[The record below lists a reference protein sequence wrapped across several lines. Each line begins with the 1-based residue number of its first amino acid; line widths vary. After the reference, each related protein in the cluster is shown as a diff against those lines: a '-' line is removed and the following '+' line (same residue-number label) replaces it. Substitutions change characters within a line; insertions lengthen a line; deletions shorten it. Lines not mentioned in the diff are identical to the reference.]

1 MKTEPKILIFGKNGQ
16 LGYEL
21 SRTLENMGDVL
32 SLSSLDCDLCQKEDI
47 IKNLDSYK
55 PNIIV
60 NAAAYTQVDKA
71 ESERE
76 RSFEINADAPKTMAE
91 WAYKNSA
98 LLVHYSTD
106 YVFDGEKDGPY
117 AEDDLP
123 NPLNVYGE
131 SKLAGD
137 INIIESGCD
146 YFIFRVSWIYSNR
159 GNNFYLTMKKLL
171 AERDELKVINDQK
184 GSPTS
189 AKSIAEATAQILNK
203 HLSNPNNNFGIYNLV
218 SSGATTWY
226 GFAVAIREK
235 MKSENNELKLAEII
249 PIPSSEYPTSTK
261 RPKNSLLSCE
271 KLERVFGIKMKSWDE
286 GLKEM

>member
-76 RSFEINADAPKTMAE
+76 RSFKINANAPKTMAE

-117 AEDDLP
+117 AEDDAP

-137 INIIESGCD
+137 MNIIESGCD
-146 YFIFRVSWIYSNR
+146 HFIFRVSWIYSDR

-184 GSPTS
+184 GSPAS
-189 AKSIAEATAQILNK
+189 AKSIAEVTALILKK
-203 HLSNPNNNFGIYNLV
+203 HITNPTNNFGVYNLV
-218 SSGATTWY
+218 NSGVTTWY
-226 GFAVAIREK
+226 DFAVAIKEK
-235 MKSENNELKLAEII
+235 MKTENKELKLAEII

-271 KLERVFGIKMKSWDE
+271 KLESAFGIKMKTWDDE
-286 GLKEM
+286 LRKL

>member
-76 RSFEINADAPKTMAE
+76 RSFKINANAPKTMAE

-117 AEDDLP
+117 AEDDAP

-137 INIIESGCD
+137 MNIIESGCD
-146 YFIFRVSWIYSNR
+146 HFIFRVSWIYSDR

-184 GSPTS
+184 GSPAS
-189 AKSIAEATAQILNK
+189 AKSIAEVTALILKK
-203 HLSNPNNNFGIYNLV
+203 HITNPTNNFGVYNLV
-218 SSGATTWY
+218 NSGVTTWY
-226 GFAVAIREK
+226 DFAVAIKEK
-235 MKSENNELKLAEII
+235 MKTENKELKLAEII